1 MVEVI
6 RRKKENSEVYRIPEG
21 KAQISYNSDGHL
33 VVRALTLA
41 GDNED
46 ALVVF
51 DQEASD
57 AIIRFVQGQLVSR
70 RGMEIPF

>member
-1 MVEVI
+1 MIEII
-6 RRKKENSEVYRIPEG
+6 RRKTENNEVYRVPSG

-33 VVRALTLA
+33 VVRVQGFA
-41 GDNED
+41 GDDNED

-51 DQEASD
+51 DREASD
-57 AIIRFVQGQLVSR
+57 AIIRFVQEQLAR